1 MASFDVALPRA
12 TKVLPKVAIRLA
24 ARQQDAA
31 ALDENAKHRCA
42 FARHRRADTRRQ
54 RQQQHCR
61 LKAARRSRKLRD
73 AWEWYC
79 MRCEG
84 RRLSIQSHNE
94 TKFQESSERLLTF
107 EQQRQARVSQV
118 NEQQRL
124 AFESAQAQKLHQQ
137 ELVECAVLPKHK
149 AADRR
154 LQQLQAEQRRRKVY
168 RLQHHKAVA
177 QRRAAYQR
185 QREMEIIALVR
196 QKLASLKLKQCLS
209 GWATLVQKTHPKQP
223 AAWQHAENHN
233 PVHVHS
239 AADCGSP
246 GDSQHGPASQA
257 ALTALKVKSGR
268 LSRIDSAKQTILG
281 AARRN

>member
-137 ELVECAVLPKHK
+137 ELV
-149 AADRR
+149 
-154 LQQLQAEQRRRKVY
+154 AEQRRRKVY